1 MQLELVTLDGTKMRE
16 DVYSVTLPT
25 AGGII
30 TVYPDHEPLM
40 SVLVPGV
47 VTVRRGKNDPD
58 QLLEHFATFGG
69 VLEIGP
75 GAVRVLVDEAA
86 SGEEISDQ
94 EAEKAH
100 QAALK
105 LKSEA
110 KSQVELEHAQSL
122 VDRQAVRLKVA
133 DLKRQHRPR
142 RPQ

>member
-1 MQLELVTLDGTKMRE
+1 MQLELVTLDGVKLRE
-16 DVYSVTLPT
+16 EVYSVTLPT

-47 VTVRRGKNDPD
+47 VTVRRNKGDSD
-58 QLLEHFATFGG
+58 QALEHFATFGG

-75 GAVRVLVDEAA
+75 GAIRVLVDEADSDA
-86 SGEEISDQ
+86 DINDQ

-100 QAALK
+100 QEALK

-110 KSQVELEHAQSL
+110 RSQVEIEHAQSL

-133 DLKRQHRPR
+133 DLRRRHRSR
-142 RPQ
+142 